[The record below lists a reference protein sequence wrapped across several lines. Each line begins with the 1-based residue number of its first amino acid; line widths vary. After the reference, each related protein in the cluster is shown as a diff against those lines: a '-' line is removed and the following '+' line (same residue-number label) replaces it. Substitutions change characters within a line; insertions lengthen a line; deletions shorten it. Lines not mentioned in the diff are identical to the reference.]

1 MSHLPKLRLRTE
13 RNDVASLSTSPDV
26 KGLLQA
32 LLRISTATHWPALDG
47 TQPRQPG
54 SAPPSQQN
62 QSQLALPQTW
72 HGRLDKQSSETEVA
86 GETIVSTI
94 TAPIKPRRLRPGRR
108 AMSVSWKRKVF
119 LGIRSIQ
126 HPRACRDL
134 SRGDIN
140 AAGTYTARTIR
151 QSFAENK

>member
-54 SAPPSQQN
+54 SAPPHNRINRSWRSHKPGTGVLIN
-62 QSQLALPQTW
+62 NPPKLRSPA
-72 HGRLDKQSSETEVA
+72 KQSS
-86 GETIVSTI
+86 
-94 TAPIKPRRLRPGRR
+94 RPSQRQ
-108 AMSVSWKRKVF
+108 
-119 LGIRSIQ
+119 LN
-126 HPRACRDL
+126 RDGFE
-134 SRGDIN
+134 RVD
-140 AAGTYTARTIR
+140 ARCP
-151 QSFAENK
+151 SP